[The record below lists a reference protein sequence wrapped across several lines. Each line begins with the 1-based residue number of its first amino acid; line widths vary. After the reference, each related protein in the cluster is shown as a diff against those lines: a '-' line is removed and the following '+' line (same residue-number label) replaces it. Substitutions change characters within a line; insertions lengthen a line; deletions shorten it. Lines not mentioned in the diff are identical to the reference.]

1 MLQDYMINGI
11 IPGSYT
17 NPTVIYTTTN
27 EHNLTR
33 IHVPQT
39 NNKTHEITTTN
50 RQRYGRIF

>member
-1 MLQDYMINGI
+1 MNRYIVINR
-11 IPGSYT
+11 
-17 NPTVIYTTTN
+17 TVHCTTTN